1 MKYKEIIYIVNDL
14 CKQFSDDST
23 ITEDHILF
31 LLKKY
36 RSLILQQYLD
46 ANKEL
51 TDANYQILCLDL
63 EKIDGVPCIAN
74 AKLRSIQEIPAIFKM
89 KGTTVYAN
97 DYYIGDINFIS
108 KERMRYVGHNKFLKN
123 QLYCSLGP
131 DSHLYLT
138 SCNPQLYYLKS
149 LKLYAIFEDPELAEQ
164 LECSHTDCVDIL
176 DKDFPLQDSL
186 VVNVIQSTLKDILGA
201 AYRPIDNMNDAKD
214 DLANIATYLRN
225 NVKSK
230 LEKQIDGTAE

>member
-63 EKIDGVPCIAN
+63 
-74 AKLRSIQEIPAIFKM
+74 
-89 KGTTVYAN
+89 
-97 DYYIGDINFIS
+97 
-108 KERMRYVGHNKFLKN
+108 
-123 QLYCSLGP
+123 
-131 DSHLYLT
+131 
-138 SCNPQLYYLKS
+138 
-149 LKLYAIFEDPELAEQ
+149 
-164 LECSHTDCVDIL
+164 
-176 DKDFPLQDSL
+176 
-186 VVNVIQSTLKDILGA
+186 
-201 AYRPIDNMNDAKD
+201 
-214 DLANIATYLRN
+214 
-225 NVKSK
+225 
-230 LEKQIDGTAE
+230 

>member
-14 CKQFSDDST
+14 CKQFSDDSQ

-36 RSLILQQYLD
+36 RSLVLQQYLD

-74 AKLRSIQEIPAIFKM
+74 AKLKSVQEIPNILRM
-89 KGTTVYAN
+89 KNPVVYTN
-97 DYYIGDINFIS
+97 DFYISEINFVS
-108 KERMRYVGHNKFLKN
+108 RERMKYVGYNKFLKS

-149 LKLYAIFEDPELAEQ
+149 INMRAIFEDPELAEQ
-164 LECSHTDCVDIL
+164 LECSHKDCTDIL

-186 VVNVIQSTLKDILGA
+186 VANVIQNTLKDILGA
-201 AYRPIDNMNDAKD
+201 AYRPVDGTNNAKD
-214 DLANIATYLRN
+214 DLATIATFIRN
-225 NVKSK
+225 NIKSN